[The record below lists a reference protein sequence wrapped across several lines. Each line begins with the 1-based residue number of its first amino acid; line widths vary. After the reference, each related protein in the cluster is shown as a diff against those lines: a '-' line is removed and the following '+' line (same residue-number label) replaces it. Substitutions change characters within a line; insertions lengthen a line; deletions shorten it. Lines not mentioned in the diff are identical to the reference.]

1 MWDVKMGLTLTL
13 CPFFLFLRLAG
24 GAEEQ
29 RVSLQAPGGHVPP
42 LNGRCVSDCVCLFS
56 LRWDDT
62 IMKSKSE
69 MKSGGKA
76 GRLEIQTLVTV
87 PSRLLIGAGKM
98 IIAHQQ
104 HALLLQTDTFRLV

>member
-13 CPFFLFLRLAG
+13 CPFFLLLRLSG

-42 LNGRCVSDCVCLFS
+42 LNGRCVSDCVCLFT
-56 LRWDDT
+56 RDGTT
-62 IMKSKSE
+62 ITKSKSE
-69 MKSGGKA
+69 MKSGRKA

-87 PSRLLIGAGKM
+87 PSR
-98 IIAHQQ
+98 
-104 HALLLQTDTFRLV
+104 